1 MLLKLVVFAR
11 KISVIIMVKVLI
23 IDDSEIIR
31 ERLSILLGE
40 IDNVE
45 IVGVAACAAEGLDM
59 VNSYNPEFIILD
71 ISLPD
76 TSGIEVLKVIKKNH
90 PQTCVVMLTNYP
102 YLPYR
107 TKCMAFGADY
117 FFDKSVEFTRTKKIL
132 MQLVSE
138 TFH

>member
-1 MLLKLVVFAR
+1 
-11 KISVIIMVKVLI
+11 MVKVLI

-31 ERLSILLGE
+31 ERLSNLLGE

-45 IVGVAACAAEGLDM
+45 IVGEAACAAEGLYM
-59 VNSYNPEFIILD
+59 VNSYNPDFIILD

-90 PQTCVVMLTNYP
+90 PQSCVVMLTNYP

-107 TKCMAFGADY
+107 TQCMAFGADY

-132 MQLVSE
+132 IDLVCE
-138 TFH
+138 TYH

>member
-1 MLLKLVVFAR
+1 
-11 KISVIIMVKVLI
+11 MVKVLI

-31 ERLSILLGE
+31 ERLSALLGE

-45 IVGVAACAAEGLDM
+45 IVGGAACAAEGLDL
-59 VNSYNPEFIILD
+59 VNMHNPDFIILD

-90 PQTCVVMLTNYP
+90 PDTCVVMLTNYP

-107 TKCMAFGADY
+107 TRCMAFGADY
-117 FFDKSVEFTRTKKIL
+117 FFDKSVEFTRTKKVL
-132 MQLVSE
+132 LELASAPC
-138 TFH
+138 H

>member
-1 MLLKLVVFAR
+1 
-11 KISVIIMVKVLI
+11 MVKVLI
-23 IDDSEIIR
+23 IDDSDIIR
-31 ERLSILLGE
+31 ERLSALLCE

-45 IVGVAACAAEGLDM
+45 IVGGAASAAEGLAM
-59 VNSYNPEFIILD
+59 VNEHNPDFVILD

-76 TSGIEVLKVIKKNH
+76 TSGIEVLKVIKRNH
-90 PQTCVVMLTNYP
+90 PYACVVMLTNYP

-132 MQLVSE
+132 MELASE
-138 TFH
+138 TCH

>member
-1 MLLKLVVFAR
+1 
-11 KISVIIMVKVLI
+11 MVKVLI

-31 ERLSILLGE
+31 GRLSTMLGE

-45 IVGVAACAAEGLDM
+45 IVGGAACAAEGLEM
-59 VNSYNPEFIILD
+59 VNLHDPDFIILD

-76 TSGIEVLKVIKKNH
+76 TSGIEVLKVIKKNR
-90 PQTCVVMLTNYP
+90 PDSCVVMLTNYP

-107 TKCMAFGADY
+107 TRCMSFGADY

-132 MQLVSE
+132 MELVSSPC
-138 TFH
+138 H